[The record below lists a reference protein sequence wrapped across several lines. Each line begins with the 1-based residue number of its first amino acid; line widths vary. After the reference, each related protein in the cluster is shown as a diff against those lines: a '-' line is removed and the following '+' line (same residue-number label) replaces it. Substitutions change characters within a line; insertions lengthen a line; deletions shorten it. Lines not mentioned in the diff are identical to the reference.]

1 MSGAE
6 TAKKTRTNR
15 EERQQTILTA
25 AQKVFVE
32 HGYHNAAM
40 DEIATAAGV
49 SKPIVYQYFPGKRD
63 LYLALLERNVS
74 FLVSALE
81 TSLTE
86 SEAKALATEGR
97 VTNKQAVRDVVHSYF
112 AFAEKENGAFRMVY
126 ECDLTADADV
136 AKVIKEANRTF
147 AQTLTVAIL
156 RSSKVAKGQ
165 AQLLAHAM
173 IGLSRAAALHWI
185 NEELDLALEDAAE
198 TTFMLAWDGLAAFP
212 DANAVPNQSTPQADS
227 D

>member
-15 EERQQTILTA
+15 EERQQTILAA

-49 SKPIVYQYFPGKRD
+49 SKPIVYQYFPGKHD

-81 TSLTE
+81 TTLTE
-86 SEAKALATEGR
+86 SEAETADGR
-97 VTNKQAVRDVVHSYF
+97 VSNKQAVRDVVHSYF

-136 AKVIKEANRTF
+136 AKIIKQANRAF
-147 AQTLTVAIL
+147 AQTLTAAIL
-156 RSSKVAKGQ
+156 RSSKVSNGQ
-165 AQLLAHAM
+165 ARLLAHAM
-173 IGLSRAAALHWI
+173 IGLARASALHWI
-185 NEELDLALEDAAE
+185 NEELELSLDEAAE
-198 TTFMLAWDGLAAFP
+198 TTFQLAWDGLVSFP
-212 DANAVPNQSTPQADS
+212 DANPLPSQSKPPKS
-227 D
+227 SE